1 MIKQL
6 EKLLEGTNLKLLRKE
21 QYRKPRQE
29 KWKN

>member
-6 EKLLEGTNLKLLRKE
+6 EKLLEGTNLNWLRKE